1 MNQQEGPLRF
11 QLWPDG
17 RGFAKRAVDRALASE
32 NAALRDWQAVRKQG
46 IALLGLTALE
56 YLVTEI
62 AEIEVAE
69 IEVVE
74 IDAGE
79 NARSDSYACALLI
92 ALSENFAVMAQEYA
106 AQWQPDA
113 AYRIAFETAID
124 GNAIYPDTQA
134 LLREALAG
142 LRATS
147 QQLGEKKLLR
157 PLGAAPGEARPIR
170 AEFRRLDLST
180 VSIAAQFAALAE
192 LLTLPG
198 GLGVLSDQAAGG
210 SNSLALS
217 RASNG
222 WAAALADLSMHN
234 IASEDAAAAQELRE
248 LAGFAAVMST
258 ILPWI
263 CPTPLG
269 SRQALAPLTAINLV
283 DRRAFLRSTLH
294 ASLGVSLAASLALSR
309 KARSEPLLE
318 RAQFALLE
326 SYPHNDR
333 SVARLLDS
341 NGETLARIP
350 LSLRGHG
357 FVQDGERLWV
367 FGRRPRKTM
376 ACIRLDRL
384 SQERVVQG
392 SPQSA
397 LLRPRSDAWR
407 LPADHGKRHRDPA
420 RAGWRLRP
428 AGN

>member
-1 MNQQEGPLRF
+1 MRLFRSLASLAALFILSGLSQTGLAQNSPSDAEIQAALNRTLELYLEPQAQAFAEVARGFADRIAEVHCGSEQPTDASLEHDFAQLIRAYVPVSIWQAGPMNQQEGPLRF

-32 NAALRDWQAVRKQG
+32 NAALRDWQAVREQG

-62 AEIEVAE
+62 AEIEVDE
-69 IEVVE
+69 IEVAE
-74 IDAGE
+74 INAGE

-124 GNAIYPDTQA
+124 GNALYPDTQA

-147 QQLGEKKLLR
+147 QHLGEKKLLR
-157 PLGAAPGEARPIR
+157 PLGTASGEARPIR

-198 GLGVLSDQAAGG
+198 GLGLLSDQAAGG

-222 WAAALADLSMHN
+222 WAAALADLSMYD

-248 LAGFAAVMST
+248 LAGFAAVYVHYFAVDMPNAFG
-258 ILPWI
+258 I
-263 CPTPLG
+263 
-269 SRQALAPLTAINLV
+269 TAG
-283 DRRAFLRSTLH
+283 FS
-294 ASLGVSLAASLALSR
+294 AA
-309 KARSEPLLE
+309 
-318 RAQFALLE
+318 
-326 SYPHNDR
+326 
-333 SVARLLDS
+333 
-341 NGETLARIP
+341 
-350 LSLRGHG
+350 
-357 FVQDGERLWV
+357 DG
-367 FGRRPRKTM
+367 
-376 ACIRLDRL
+376 D
-384 SQERVVQG
+384 
-392 SPQSA
+392 
-397 LLRPRSDAWR
+397 
-407 LPADHGKRHRDPA
+407 
-420 RAGWRLRP
+420 
-428 AGN
+428 

>member
-1 MNQQEGPLRF
+1 MRLFRSLASLAALFILSGLSQTGLAQNSPSDAEIQAALNRTLELYLEPKAQAFAEAARDFADRIAEAHCGSEQPADASLEQDFAQLIRAYVPVSIWQAGPMNQQEGPLRF

-32 NAALRDWQAVRKQG
+32 NAALRDWQAVREQG

-69 IEVVE
+69 INT
-74 IDAGE
+74 GE

-124 GNAIYPDTQA
+124 GNALYPDTQA

-198 GLGVLSDQAAGG
+198 GLGLLSDQAAGG

-222 WAAALADLSMHN
+222 WAAALADLSMYD

-248 LAGFAAVMST
+248 LAGFAAVYVHYFAVDMPNAFG
-258 ILPWI
+258 I
-263 CPTPLG
+263 
-269 SRQALAPLTAINLV
+269 TAG
-283 DRRAFLRSTLH
+283 FS
-294 ASLGVSLAASLALSR
+294 AA
-309 KARSEPLLE
+309 
-318 RAQFALLE
+318 
-326 SYPHNDR
+326 
-333 SVARLLDS
+333 
-341 NGETLARIP
+341 
-350 LSLRGHG
+350 
-357 FVQDGERLWV
+357 DG
-367 FGRRPRKTM
+367 
-376 ACIRLDRL
+376 D
-384 SQERVVQG
+384 
-392 SPQSA
+392 
-397 LLRPRSDAWR
+397 
-407 LPADHGKRHRDPA
+407 
-420 RAGWRLRP
+420 
-428 AGN
+428 

>member
-1 MNQQEGPLRF
+1 MRLFRSLASLAALLILSGLAQTSLAQNSPSDAEIQAALNRTLELYLEPKAQAFAEAARDFADRIAEVHCGSEQPADASLEQDFAQLIRAYVPVSIWQAGPMNQQEGPLRF

-32 NAALRDWQAVRKQG
+32 NAALRDWQAVREQG

-69 IEVVE
+69 N
-74 IDAGE
+74 DAGKS
-79 NARSDSYACALLI
+79 ARSDSYACALLI

-113 AYRIAFETAID
+113 TYRIAFETAID
-124 GNAIYPDTQA
+124 GNVLYPDTQA

-147 QQLGEKKLLR
+147 QHLGEKKLLR
-157 PLGAAPGEARPIR
+157 PLGTAPGEARPIR

-198 GLGVLSDQAAGG
+198 GLGLLSDQAAGG

-222 WAAALADLSMHN
+222 WAAALADLSMQG

-248 LAGFAAVMST
+248 LAGFAAVYVHYFAVDMPNAFG
-258 ILPWI
+258 I
-263 CPTPLG
+263 
-269 SRQALAPLTAINLV
+269 TAG
-283 DRRAFLRSTLH
+283 FS
-294 ASLGVSLAASLALSR
+294 AA
-309 KARSEPLLE
+309 
-318 RAQFALLE
+318 
-326 SYPHNDR
+326 
-333 SVARLLDS
+333 
-341 NGETLARIP
+341 
-350 LSLRGHG
+350 
-357 FVQDGERLWV
+357 DG
-367 FGRRPRKTM
+367 
-376 ACIRLDRL
+376 D
-384 SQERVVQG
+384 
-392 SPQSA
+392 
-397 LLRPRSDAWR
+397 
-407 LPADHGKRHRDPA
+407 
-420 RAGWRLRP
+420 
-428 AGN
+428 

>member
-1 MNQQEGPLRF
+1 MRLFRSLASLAALFILSGLSQTGLAQNSPSDAEIQAALNRTLELYLEPKAQAFAEAARDFADRIAEAHCGSEQPADASLEQDFAQLIRAYVPVSIWQAGPMNQQEGPLRF

-32 NAALRDWQAVRKQG
+32 NAALRDWQAVREQG

-69 IEVVE
+69 INT
-74 IDAGE
+74 GE

-124 GNAIYPDTQA
+124 GNALYPDTQA

-147 QQLGEKKLLR
+147 QHLGEKKLLR

-198 GLGVLSDQAAGG
+198 GLGLLSDQAAGG

-222 WAAALADLSMHN
+222 WAAALADLSMYD

-248 LAGFAAVMST
+248 LAGFAAVYVHYFAVDMPNAFG
-258 ILPWI
+258 I
-263 CPTPLG
+263 
-269 SRQALAPLTAINLV
+269 TAG
-283 DRRAFLRSTLH
+283 FS
-294 ASLGVSLAASLALSR
+294 AA
-309 KARSEPLLE
+309 
-318 RAQFALLE
+318 
-326 SYPHNDR
+326 
-333 SVARLLDS
+333 
-341 NGETLARIP
+341 
-350 LSLRGHG
+350 
-357 FVQDGERLWV
+357 DG
-367 FGRRPRKTM
+367 
-376 ACIRLDRL
+376 D
-384 SQERVVQG
+384 
-392 SPQSA
+392 
-397 LLRPRSDAWR
+397 
-407 LPADHGKRHRDPA
+407 
-420 RAGWRLRP
+420 
-428 AGN
+428 

>member
-1 MNQQEGPLRF
+1 MRLFRSLASLAALFILTGLSQTGLAQNSPSDAEIQAALNRTLELYLEPKAQAFAEVARGFADRIAEVHCGSEQPTDASLEHDFAQLIRAYVPVSIWQAGPMNQQEGPLRF

-32 NAALRDWQAVRKQG
+32 NAALRDWQAVREQG

-62 AEIEVAE
+62 AETEVAE
-69 IEVVE
+69 IN
-74 IDAGE
+74 AGKS
-79 NARSDSYACALLI
+79 ARSDSYACALLI

-124 GNAIYPDTQA
+124 GNALYPDTQA

-147 QQLGEKKLLR
+147 QHLGEKKLLR

-198 GLGVLSDQAAGG
+198 GLGLLSDQAAGG

-222 WAAALADLSMHN
+222 WAAALADLSMQG
-234 IASEDAAAAQELRE
+234 IANEDAAAAQELRE
-248 LAGFAAVMST
+248 LAGFAAVYVHYFAVDMPNAFG
-258 ILPWI
+258 I
-263 CPTPLG
+263 
-269 SRQALAPLTAINLV
+269 TAG
-283 DRRAFLRSTLH
+283 FS
-294 ASLGVSLAASLALSR
+294 AA
-309 KARSEPLLE
+309 
-318 RAQFALLE
+318 
-326 SYPHNDR
+326 
-333 SVARLLDS
+333 
-341 NGETLARIP
+341 
-350 LSLRGHG
+350 
-357 FVQDGERLWV
+357 DG
-367 FGRRPRKTM
+367 
-376 ACIRLDRL
+376 D
-384 SQERVVQG
+384 
-392 SPQSA
+392 
-397 LLRPRSDAWR
+397 
-407 LPADHGKRHRDPA
+407 
-420 RAGWRLRP
+420 
-428 AGN
+428 

>member
-1 MNQQEGPLRF
+1 MRLFRSLASLAALFILSGLSQTGLAQNSPSDAEIQAALNRTLELYLEPKAQAFAEAARDFADRIAEAHCGSEQPADASLEQDFAQLIRAYVPVSIWQAGPMKQQEGPLRF

-32 NAALRDWQAVRKQG
+32 NAALRDWQAVREQG

-69 IEVVE
+69 INT
-74 IDAGE
+74 GE

-124 GNAIYPDTQA
+124 GNALYPDTQA

-222 WAAALADLSMHN
+222 WAAALADLSMHD

-248 LAGFAAVMST
+248 LAGFAAVYVHYFAVDMPNAFG
-258 ILPWI
+258 I
-263 CPTPLG
+263 
-269 SRQALAPLTAINLV
+269 TAG
-283 DRRAFLRSTLH
+283 FS
-294 ASLGVSLAASLALSR
+294 AA
-309 KARSEPLLE
+309 
-318 RAQFALLE
+318 
-326 SYPHNDR
+326 
-333 SVARLLDS
+333 
-341 NGETLARIP
+341 
-350 LSLRGHG
+350 
-357 FVQDGERLWV
+357 DG
-367 FGRRPRKTM
+367 
-376 ACIRLDRL
+376 D
-384 SQERVVQG
+384 
-392 SPQSA
+392 
-397 LLRPRSDAWR
+397 
-407 LPADHGKRHRDPA
+407 
-420 RAGWRLRP
+420 
-428 AGN
+428 

>member
-1 MNQQEGPLRF
+1 MRLFRSLASLAALFILTGLAQTGLAQTSPSDAEIQAALNRTLELYLEPKAQAFAEAARDFADRIAEVHCDSEQPADASLEQDFAQLIRAYVPVSIWQAGPMNQQEGPLRF
-11 QLWPDG
+11 QLWPDS

-32 NAALRDWQAVRKQG
+32 NAVLRDWQAVREQG

-56 YLVTEI
+56 YLVTEV

-69 IEVVE
+69 I
-74 IDAGE
+74 DAGKS
-79 NARSDSYACALLI
+79 ARSDSYACALLI

-124 GNAIYPDTQA
+124 GNALYPDTQA

-147 QQLGEKKLLR
+147 QHLGEKKLLR

-198 GLGVLSDQAAGG
+198 GLGLLSDQAAGG

-222 WAAALADLSMHN
+222 WAAALADLSMQG

-248 LAGFAAVMST
+248 LAGFAAVYVHYFAVDMPNAFG
-258 ILPWI
+258 I
-263 CPTPLG
+263 
-269 SRQALAPLTAINLV
+269 TAG
-283 DRRAFLRSTLH
+283 FS
-294 ASLGVSLAASLALSR
+294 AA
-309 KARSEPLLE
+309 
-318 RAQFALLE
+318 
-326 SYPHNDR
+326 
-333 SVARLLDS
+333 
-341 NGETLARIP
+341 
-350 LSLRGHG
+350 
-357 FVQDGERLWV
+357 DG
-367 FGRRPRKTM
+367 
-376 ACIRLDRL
+376 D
-384 SQERVVQG
+384 
-392 SPQSA
+392 
-397 LLRPRSDAWR
+397 
-407 LPADHGKRHRDPA
+407 
-420 RAGWRLRP
+420 
-428 AGN
+428 

>member
-1 MNQQEGPLRF
+1 MRLFRSLASLAALFILTGLSQTGLAQTSPSDAEIQAALNRTLELYLEPKAQAFAEAARDFADRIAEVHCDSEQPADASLEQDFAQLIRAYVPVSIWQAGPMNQQEGPLRF
-11 QLWPDG
+11 QLWPDS

-32 NAALRDWQAVRKQG
+32 NAVLRDWQAVREQG

-56 YLVTEI
+56 YLVTEV

-69 IEVVE
+69 I
-74 IDAGE
+74 DAGKS
-79 NARSDSYACALLI
+79 ARSDSYACALLI

-124 GNAIYPDTQA
+124 GNALYPDTQA

-147 QQLGEKKLLR
+147 QHLGEKKLLR

-198 GLGVLSDQAAGG
+198 GLGLLSDQAAGG

-222 WAAALADLSMHN
+222 WAAALTDLSMQG

-248 LAGFAAVMST
+248 LAGFAAVYVHYFAVDMPNAFG
-258 ILPWI
+258 I
-263 CPTPLG
+263 
-269 SRQALAPLTAINLV
+269 TAG
-283 DRRAFLRSTLH
+283 FS
-294 ASLGVSLAASLALSR
+294 AA
-309 KARSEPLLE
+309 
-318 RAQFALLE
+318 
-326 SYPHNDR
+326 
-333 SVARLLDS
+333 
-341 NGETLARIP
+341 
-350 LSLRGHG
+350 
-357 FVQDGERLWV
+357 DG
-367 FGRRPRKTM
+367 
-376 ACIRLDRL
+376 D
-384 SQERVVQG
+384 
-392 SPQSA
+392 
-397 LLRPRSDAWR
+397 
-407 LPADHGKRHRDPA
+407 
-420 RAGWRLRP
+420 
-428 AGN
+428 